1 MHKSTGVI
9 RLIIVLIKMRMDEWT
24 DATDQLAASPR
35 PGRSSNNTP
44 SSYTRIIHHQDHPP
58 GSSTRIILKDHPTTL
73 YHPTPGSS
81 TTRIIL
87 LDHPP
92 GSSSRI
98 IQLHSIILHQD
109 HPFGLSTIFIHQDH
123 PTTIYH
129 PPPGSS
135 KISIHQNLPTGSST
149 IFIQQHFIIL
159 RLENPAFPLI
169 S

>member
-1 MHKSTGVI
+1 MHKFTGVI

-44 SSYTRIIHHQDHPP
+44 SSYTRIIHHQDHPV

-73 YHPTPGSS
+73 YHATPGSS
-81 TTRIIL
+81 FLIIHNL
-87 LDHPP
+87 HPP
-92 GSSSRI
+92 GSSNNTPS
-98 IQLHSIILHQD
+98 S
-109 HPFGLSTIFIHQDH
+109 STR
-123 PTTIYH
+123 
-129 PPPGSS
+129 GSS

-169 S
+169 T

>member
-44 SSYTRIIHHQDHPP
+44 SSYTRII
-58 GSSTRIILKDHPTTL
+58 LKHHPTTL

-169 S
+169 T